1 MKTKNKNIYPGLKTM
16 ADSKF
21 TGRKLRPHIQNIYS
35 FVVSLFNISA
45 LVQKESLNVLK
56 EFETI

>member
-1 MKTKNKNIYPGLKTM
+1 M